1 MNLKI
6 KPHIGKKML
15 CASLMASIIFVNGF
29 IVPRAAFAQMSGS
42 VSNTPTY
49 NPNTYINVSPSVG
62 PDSNVPA
69 SGFDAPTGG
78 SINVSQILGD
88 NNGTAGSGG
97 PSTDLLPP
105 IDGITPADG
114 VRDTGSG
121 TDVSDQNNPNGNL
134 LSTAGIDPLDPIGFK
149 DGPGGSFSFND
160 ENGVRQ
166 TVGGNGGNSQ
176 VGALGNGTSTVAG
189 GVAGRTVSGALQCS
203 AAGVLGNI
211 LATSI
216 RSAITNL
223 IGGAVRSVVGA
234 VLGLGPVP
242 VDVKGTVGDHIVG
255 DVQARSGSFA
265 WKGIFKGVSWD
276 SIAWCIVNSMIE
288 QIANS
293 TIAWA
298 NSGFNGNPAFIQ
310 NPERFFSDLADQTAG
325 SIIKDIAYGGT
336 GVNVCQP
343 FRVNIAIGLAQNY
356 QGQQAPLRGLSCR
369 LSDITSQRFFGG
381 VTTSVGGS
389 RVSTANRPSDISWD
403 DWIQV
408 TQKDQNNPYGAQI
421 MANQILYA
429 GVSNRQNTVQ
439 FEVGM
444 NNGWLNFKKCKD
456 PKNPKSCDIVTPGR
470 LIESQLNST
479 LDQSKQRL
487 VMAQKFDQMV
497 TAIVNNLIKVALNK
511 VLTR

>member
-1 MNLKI
+1 MR
-6 KPHIGKKML
+6 ML
-15 CASLMASIIFVNGF
+15 TGSLMASILFVSGF
-29 IVPRAAFAQMSGS
+29 IAPRAAFAQISGAIS
-42 VSNTPTY
+42 DTPTY
-49 NPNTYINVSPSVG
+49 NPNTYTDISPSTGSNNSNGNVS
-62 PDSNVPA
+62 
-69 SGFDAPTGG
+69 T
-78 SINVSQILGD
+78 
-88 NNGTAGSGG
+88 G
-97 PSTDLLPP
+97 PSSDLLPP
-105 IDGITPADG
+105 VDGIRAADG
-114 VRDTGSG
+114 VVDTGRGQDVSSTNGTSPSG
-121 TDVSDQNNPNGNL
+121 TTSF
-134 LSTAGIDPLDPIGFK
+134 DPADPIGFK
-149 DGPGGSFSFND
+149 NESGGGFSFND

-166 TVGGNGGNSQ
+166 TVGGSSGNSQ
-176 VGALGNGTSTVAG
+176 IGALGNGTSTAAG
-189 GVAGRTVSGALQCS
+189 GGVRATVGGALQCS

-223 IGGAVRSVVGA
+223 IGGAVKNVVLG

-242 VDVKGTVGDHIVG
+242 VDVKGTVADHIVG
-255 DVQARSGSFA
+255 DVQARTGSFA
-265 WKGIFKGVSWD
+265 WKSIFKGVSWD

-298 NSGFNGNPAFIQ
+298 NSGFNGSPAFIQ

-336 GVNVCQP
+336 GINVCRP
-343 FRVNIAIGLAQNY
+343 FKVNIAIGLAQGY
-356 QGQQAPLRGLSCR
+356 QGQQTPLKGLSCR
-369 LSDITSQRFFGG
+369 LSDITSQKFFGG

-389 RVSTANRPSDISWD
+389 RVSTAKRPAGITWD

-408 TQKDQNNPYGAQI
+408 SQNDQNNPYGAQI

-429 GVSNRQNTVQ
+429 GVSNKQNTVQ

-487 VMAQKFDQMV
+487 VMAQKFDQMI

-511 VLTR
+511 VLSK

>member
-1 MNLKI
+1 MKQAWSGSDSSRQSNESDTMNPKKSSSAGI
-6 KPHIGKKML
+6 ISVETGKKIL
-15 CASLMASIIFVNGF
+15 
-29 IVPRAAFAQMSGS
+29 
-42 VSNTPTY
+42 
-49 NPNTYINVSPSVG
+49 
-62 PDSNVPA
+62 A
-69 SGFDAPTGG
+69 SGLLASTLFIHAFIAPNVAWAQTSSGVPSISQVGNNQGAINGGVSATEGVRTIQANEQEQALLPAPNFDAPGASSQSPGFTGP
-78 SINVSQILGD
+78 QQ
-88 NNGTAGSGG
+88 
-97 PSTDLLPP
+97 ST
-105 IDGITPADG
+105 I
-114 VRDTGSG
+114 
-121 TDVSDQNNPNGNL
+121 QN
-134 LSTAGIDPLDPIGFK
+134 DPIQFRE
-149 DGPGGSFSFND
+149 GPNGSFSIND
-160 ENGVRQ
+160 QNGGRL
-166 TVGGNGGNSQ
+166 TVGDPT
-176 VGALGNGTSTVAG
+176 VRATTSAAASG
-189 GVAGRTVSGALQCS
+189 GVVGGAVQCT
-203 AAGVLGNI
+203 AASVLGSI
-211 LATSI
+211 LTSSI

-223 IGGAVRSVVGA
+223 LGGAVRSVVSS
-234 VLGLGPVP
+234 VISPKVP
-242 VDVKGTVGDHIVG
+242 VDVQGPVAEHIIG
-255 DVQARSGSFA
+255 DVQAKTGSFTF
-265 WKGIFKGVSWD
+265 GSIFKGVSWD

-336 GVNVCQP
+336 GINVCQP
-343 FRVNIAIGLAQNY
+343 FKVNLAIGLAQNY
-356 QGQQAPLRGLSCR
+356 SAQQTPLRGLSCR
-369 LSDITSQRFFGG
+369 LSDITQKRFFGG
-381 VTTSVGGS
+381 FTTSVGGS
-389 RVSTANRPSDISWD
+389 RVSTAQRPGNITWD

-408 TQKDQNNPYGAQI
+408 SQRDQNNPYGAQI

-429 GVSNRQNTVQ
+429 GVSQRQNTVQ

-511 VLTR
+511 VLTK

>member
-1 MNLKI
+1 MNLKKI
-6 KPHIGKKML
+6 STLGRNML
-15 CASLMASIIFVNGF
+15 AASLMASILFIHVFIAPSIAHGQINGAVSNNPTHNVNGYT
-29 IVPRAAFAQMSGS
+29 VPEQTG
-42 VSNTPTY
+42 
-49 NPNTYINVSPSVG
+49 
-62 PDSNVPA
+62 DS
-69 SGFDAPTGG
+69 
-78 SINVSQILGD
+78 
-88 NNGTAGSGG
+88 
-97 PSTDLLPP
+97 LLPP
-105 IDGITPADG
+105 ADLNAAG
-114 VRDTGSG
+114 GGYQTSNFVGPQQSSYDPIQF
-121 TDVSDQNNPNGNL
+121 VSHPNG
-134 LSTAGIDPLDPIGFK
+134 SYDI
-149 DGPGGSFSFND
+149 ND

-166 TVGGNGGNSQ
+166 HIGPPVGQTSQ
-176 VGALGNGTSTVAG
+176 ISSLGNGVSTPTSGG
-189 GVAGRTVSGALQCS
+189 GVAGGALQCS
-203 AAGVLGNI
+203 AAGVLGQV

-223 IGGAVRSVVGA
+223 IGGAITSVVGG
-234 VLGLGPVP
+234 VLSQSVP
-242 VDVKGTVGDHIVG
+242 TTEKGALVDHVVG
-255 DVQARSGSFA
+255 DVSARSGSFA
-265 WKGIFKGVSWD
+265 LKGIFKGVSWD

-310 NPERFFSDLADQTAG
+310 NPERFFGDLADQTAG

-343 FRVNIAIGLAQNY
+343 FKINIAVGLAQNY
-356 QGQQAPLRGLSCR
+356 QAQQTPLRGLSCR

-389 RVSTANRPSDISWD
+389 KVSTAKRPANISWD

-408 TQKDQNNPYGAQI
+408 TQNDQNNPYGSYI
-421 MANQILYA
+421 MANQALYA
-429 GVSNRQNTVQ
+429 GVSQKQNAVQ
-439 FEVGM
+439 FEVGL

-479 LDQSKQRL
+479 LDQSKNRL
-487 VMAQKFDQMV
+487 VMAQKFDQMI

-511 VLTR
+511 VLTQ